1 MENNTTIMNAVWL
14 EASDDFQQRIPNP
27 SQAGI
32 AATTKALF
40 EPFNRPL
47 LNQFMSIFINK
58 IAYGYVHNKVFDN
71 PFSVFK
77 RQPLEYGQTVQEA
90 ALKFIQAHSYRD
102 DWGTRADDIENL
114 LKVHRPDGSV
124 AYHTV
129 NRNDTYPISIN
140 TMELRGAFNS
150 EKGLNNLLSAV
161 MQVPYNSDNYDEYRI
176 FLELLAFYEEHHG
189 FFKQQISA
197 VTNEATAKA
206 FLKQVRAY
214 AGKLRFPS
222 SLYNALSVKD
232 IPVWIN
238 PDEADELVLITDPD
252 TLASIDVDALAALFN
267 VDKAELKYRTLIVDK
282 IPIPGAVALLT
293 TADFFV
299 CADYAYETTSFWNA
313 QTLTENYYLHHI
325 GMYSVSP
332 FVPAIL
338 FTTEAGT
345 DVPTVTLNA
354 TGFSL
359 TDANGNATVNKTVP
373 FPLAEDIDIPLVGS
387 LIGTL
392 TADPADTALMSLAV
406 APDSFTYDIVADAY
420 VLDQNVT
427 TAVPYTFDPTKIYI
441 DRDLVLHVKKDALP
455 ASMPI
460 IQTPYEDAPTQLVS
474 IMVQA
479 KSSYVNPD
487 GTTPDLRSM
496 FMLELAADA

>member
-27 SQAGI
+27 SQVGI

-129 NRNDTYPISIN
+129 NREDTYPISIN

-150 EKGLNNLLSAV
+150 EMGLNNLLSAI

-176 FLELLAFYEEHHG
+176 FLELLSFYEANHG
-189 FFKQQISA
+189 FFKQQVSA
-197 VTNEATAKA
+197 VTDEATAKA

-267 VDKAELKYRTLIVDK
+267 VDKAELKYRTLIVDR

-299 CADYAYETTSFWNA
+299 CADYAYETTSFFNA

-359 TDANGNATVNKTVP
+359 VDGDGNSTHDTLMLPPETDV
-373 FPLAEDIDIPLVGS
+373 EIPLTAS

-392 TADPADTALMSLAV
+392 SADPVDTDLMSLTV
-406 APDSFTYDIVADAY
+406 APDSFTWDIVTQAGY
-420 VLDQNVT
+420 FVEESVEP
-427 TAVPYTFDPTKIYI
+427 VPYAYDPTKIYL
-441 DRDLVLHVKKDALP
+441 DQNLVLHIKRDGV
-455 ASMPI
+455 PI
-460 IQTPYEDAPTQLVS
+460 AVPSPVTPFTDLELTDFIVFVEARS
-474 IMVQA
+474 A
-479 KSSYVNPD
+479 YVNPD
-487 GTTPDLRSM
+487 GTTPDLRTTYAVP
-496 FMLELAADA
+496 FQL

>member
-14 EASDDFQQRIPNP
+14 EASDDFQQRIPDP
-27 SQAGI
+27 SQVGI

-129 NRNDTYPISIN
+129 NREDTYPISIN

-150 EKGLNNLLSAV
+150 EMGLNNLLSAI

-189 FFKQQISA
+189 FFKQQVSA
-197 VTNEATAKA
+197 VTDEATAKA

-267 VDKAELKYRTLIVDK
+267 VDKAELKYRTLIVDR

-299 CADYAYETTSFWNA
+299 CADYAYETTSFFNA

-359 TDANGNATVNKTVP
+359 VDGDGNSVHETLMLPPETDV
-373 FPLAEDIDIPLVGS
+373 EIPLTAS

-392 TADPADTALMSLAV
+392 SADPVDTELMSLAV
-406 APDSFTYDIVADAY
+406 APDSFTWDIATQAGYFVEES
-420 VLDQNVT
+420 VEP
-427 TAVPYTFDPTKIYI
+427 VPYAYDPTKIYI
-441 DRDLVLHVKKDALP
+441 DQNLVLHIKRDGV
-455 ASMPI
+455 PI
-460 IQTPYEDAPTQLVS
+460 AVPSPVS
-474 IMVQA
+474 PFTDLELTDFIVFVEA
-479 KSSYVNPD
+479 RSAYVNPD
-487 GTTPDLRSM
+487 GTTPDLRTTYAVP
-496 FMLELAADA
+496 FQL